1 MSLYLYK
8 SKNVEQHILKR
19 LLKRYQAGTAGKA
32 ERFIVDRWYDS
43 FDSEP
48 PMIPGIADQLTSEE
62 TASRIFSK
70 IKTKAPASR
79 NYFSPV
85 LKIAASLLLVSAL
98 VFLFHQP
105 RQPAAHL
112 STVIFRTEKGQIKK
126 ILLADSTRVW
136 LNANS
141 ILQVL
146 PGFQGAYRKVKLEGE
161 AYFEV
166 KHDTKRPFIIASS
179 ELNTQVLG
187 TSFNISAYHQR
198 DKIKV
203 TVNTGKVSV
212 SRGGN
217 LLGMLNP
224 GRAIQYNKGD
234 RSIMLSD
241 EDPELLTAW
250 RSGRT
255 LLNNASFTELS
266 ETFNNTFNV
275 ELSSAD
281 KNIHQLQFRLTLDR
295 NLSVDENL
303 KLISGIH
310 QLKFRRTKNNG
321 IEIYR

>member
-19 LLKRYQAGTAGKA
+19 LLKRYHAGTASKA

-43 FDSEP
+43 FDADVP
-48 PMIPGIADQLTSEE
+48 AIPGITDQFSSEE
-62 TASRIFSK
+62 TATRIFSK
-70 IKTKAPASR
+70 IKTKAPISR
-79 NYFSPV
+79 NYFRAGI
-85 LKIAASLLLVSAL
+85 KMAASILLVSAL
-98 VFLFHQP
+98 ILLFHRP
-105 RQPAAHL
+105 WQPAPHL
-112 STVIFRTEKGQIKK
+112 DAVIFRTEKGQIKK
-126 ILLADSTRVW
+126 ILLTDSTSVW

-141 ILQVL
+141 TLEIL
-146 PGFQGAYRKVKLEGE
+146 PEFGGTYRKVKLDGE

-166 KHDTKRPFIIASS
+166 KHDTKHPFIIASS

-187 TSFNISAYHQR
+187 TSFNISAYQHQ

-212 SRGGN
+212 SRGKN
-217 LLGMLNP
+217 LLGTLNP
-224 GRAIQYNKGD
+224 GKAIQYNKLDQRIILGN
-234 RSIMLSD
+234 

-250 RSGRT
+250 RKGRT
-255 LLNNASFTELS
+255 LLNNASFAELA
-266 ETFNNTFNV
+266 ETFSNTFNI
-275 ELSSAD
+275 ELNSAD
-281 KNIHQLQFRLTLDR
+281 KNIHLLQFRLTLDR

-321 IEIYR
+321 IAIYR